1 MTWDRLGAATGIV
14 FVALLSAG
22 AIIGGQPGDQDV
34 VEFFVANRRPLLTQA
49 YLYGLSMVF
58 LIWFLGSVRSHLHQS
73 EGGTGRLS
81 AVSFAGGI
89 IFVTVLFVSGI
100 VNTALATG
108 IAIRSDPD
116 TTRALYQVAVLAND
130 LNWFPMGVF
139 TGAATLVAFR
149 HNALPRW
156 LAWFGA
162 AVALSSLIGALA
174 IVVDTGPFSSAGVF
188 SDVVGL
194 LLFLLWL
201 VLLSVVLI
209 QKAGRTYE
217 SSAMDIGS

>member
-1 MTWDRLGAATGIV
+1 MTWERLGAATGIV

-22 AIIGGQPGDQDV
+22 AIIGGQLGDQDV

-116 TTRALYQVAVLAND
+116 TTRALYALVVLAND
-130 LNWFPMGVF
+130 VNWFPMAVF

-162 AVALSSLIGALA
+162 AVALSSPIAALA
-174 IVVDTGPFSSAGVF
+174 IVVDTGPFSSAGIF
-188 SDVVGL
+188 SIVGL

-201 VLLSVVLI
+201 LLLSVVLI
-209 QKAGRTYE
+209 QKAGR
-217 SSAMDIGS
+217 AHA